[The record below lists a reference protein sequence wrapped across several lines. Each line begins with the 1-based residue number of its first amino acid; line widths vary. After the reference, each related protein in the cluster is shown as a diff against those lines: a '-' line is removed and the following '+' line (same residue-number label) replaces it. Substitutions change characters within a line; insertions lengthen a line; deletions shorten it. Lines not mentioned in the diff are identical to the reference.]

1 MIPAEIDV
9 QAMDSESGTDMRAI
23 ELLNAIKSAVQ
34 QKRSKRSFKLPNI
47 KINKHRPRLIIK
59 GNNNWHQQSM
69 YSEDEGNFPDNIIET
84 VARANTIATDHA
96 QVLPEIRAAPC
107 QIYTKRQENGRALNT
122 DIPSPR
128 RQKHSQLT
136 HQANNTSSQQ
146 TQGDDK
152 TINVRLPEQFSTKP
166 PPILPKKMS
175 SKEFVKTWLVHGSD
189 PQGNNHFPEIIPNPI
204 KTRKSKSKSKSR
216 IAKASIVD

>member
-1 MIPAEIDV
+1 MDSDVEID
-9 QAMDSESGTDMRAI
+9 
-23 ELLNAIKSAVQ
+23 
-34 QKRSKRSFKLPNI
+34 
-47 KINKHRPRLIIK
+47 
-59 GNNNWHQQSM
+59 WSM

-152 TINVRLPEQFSTKP
+152 TINHERTDSDNYSQTIGQMTLIVLRLKYEAYYPGEEWTHSE
-166 PPILPKKMS
+166 ILPKVTAHILRG
-175 SKEFVKTWLVHGSD
+175 FGSFED
-189 PQGNNHFPEIIPNPI
+189 AATNTI
-204 KTRKSKSKSKSR
+204 KV
-216 IAKASIVD
+216 INAHL